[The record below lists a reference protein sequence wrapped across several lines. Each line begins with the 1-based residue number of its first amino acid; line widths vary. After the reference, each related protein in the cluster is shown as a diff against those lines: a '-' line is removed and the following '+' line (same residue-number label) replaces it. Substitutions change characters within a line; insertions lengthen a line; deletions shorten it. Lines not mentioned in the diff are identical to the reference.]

1 MNSVKQLQKQH
12 EKKVCDLLLNTLNI
26 NAEFEKYGNDIN
38 EPDCVYKMNEVFLGI
53 EVATAYPTDVIAR
66 QTWTLRRREREFP
79 KQGYE
84 FQEGG
89 PICYDDLIYARVQ
102 NEILDKCSKRYF
114 GTDKIWL
121 CIEENPYL
129 SMSDEKTFE
138 NCLKSILIPEKHYF
152 HYIYLLYLAPTC
164 EGGGHK
170 VLKIYPKE

>member
-1 MNSVKQLQKQH
+1 VNSAKELQKQH
-12 EKKVCDLLLNTLNI
+12 EKSVCDILIRSLNL
-26 NAEFEKYGNDIN
+26 NAEFERYGNDIN
-38 EPDCVYKMNEVFLGI
+38 EPDCIYKMNEDFLGI
-53 EVATAYPTDVIAR
+53 EVATAYSTDINAR

-89 PICYDDLIYARVQ
+89 PIYYDGLISVRIQ
-102 NEILDKCSKRYF
+102 NEILDKCSKKYF

-138 NCLKSILIPEKHYF
+138 NCLKSIQIPGRHYF
-152 HYIYLLYLAPTC
+152 HYIYLLYLAPTS
-164 EGGGHK
+164 EGGGYK